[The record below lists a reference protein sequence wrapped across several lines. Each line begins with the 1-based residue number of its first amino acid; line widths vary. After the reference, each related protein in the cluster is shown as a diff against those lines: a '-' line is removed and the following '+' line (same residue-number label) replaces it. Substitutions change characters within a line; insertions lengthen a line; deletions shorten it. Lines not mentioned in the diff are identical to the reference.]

1 MGVKTAKNHPQ
12 TPPVTH
18 SVTSS
23 SETHD
28 YHENDNL
35 SFPLV
40 TMQKEKDQL
49 KKDVTFSSVVDKTC
63 CVTFYYWDRAV
74 FCS

>member
-35 SFPLV
+35 SFPLSLGKIKREYHLLEL
-40 TMQKEKDQL
+40 M
-49 KKDVTFSSVVDKTC
+49 
-63 CVTFYYWDRAV
+63 
-74 FCS
+74 